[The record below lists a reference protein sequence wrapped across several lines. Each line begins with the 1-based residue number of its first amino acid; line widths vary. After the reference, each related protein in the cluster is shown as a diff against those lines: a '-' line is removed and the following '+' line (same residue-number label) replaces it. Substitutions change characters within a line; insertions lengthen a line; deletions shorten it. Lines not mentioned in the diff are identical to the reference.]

1 MRKRLI
7 YTILIFWVSL
17 LFFGLAH
24 SPISEAASDV
34 TLTVMTFNIR
44 VGSGMI
50 NPGTSPHKLKD
61 SPKVLDLVAQAIK
74 SVSPDAVGLQEVQG
88 DDQAKTLAEA
98 LDMNYVYKRHGWDE
112 DARWWGVAF
121 LSKHNIIKS
130 KSYTVYSGGDM
141 SGRARILLACTIALK
156 GKKITFF
163 NTHFKD
169 KGNALKKEPK
179 YTIKKISKCK
189 NPVILMGD
197 LNAVPEDPRLK
208 PIKEVL
214 KDSCE
219 AVANE
224 NSAFIKTNGTFQSPN
239 DPKYDHWRIDYI
251 FYDPKSFRVMEVG
264 LIDKQYWDAS
274 DHIGY
279 FCRMELL

>member
-1 MRKRLI
+1 MILLI
-7 YTILIFWVSL
+7 
-17 LFFGLAH
+17 FFGLA
-24 SPISEAASDV
+24 SNPTSQAASNA
-34 TLTVMTFNIR
+34 TFTVLTFNIR
-44 VGSGMI
+44 VGAGMI

-61 SPKVLDLVAQAIK
+61 SQKVLDLVAQAIK
-74 SVSPDAVGLQEVQG
+74 STDPDVVGLQEVQG
-88 DDQAKTLAEA
+88 DDQAKTLAET
-98 LDMNYVYKRHGWDE
+98 LGMNYVYKQHGRDE

-130 KSYTVYSGGDM
+130 ESYAVYSGGDM
-141 SGRARILLACTIALK
+141 PGRARILLECTIALK
-156 GKKITFF
+156 GKNITFF
-163 NTHFKD
+163 NTHFQD
-169 KGNALKKEPK
+169 KGNALKKEAK
-179 YTIKKISKCK
+179 YTIKKTSKCK

-219 AVANE
+219 AIPNE
-224 NSAFIKTNGTFQSPN
+224 NSTFIKTNGTFQSPN

-251 FYDPKSFRVMEVG
+251 FYDPKSFRVIEVG

-279 FCRMELL
+279 FCLMELL